1 MKIELKSNNKLI
13 LTITLI
19 FTIFVTIA
27 TIVYIFAICLDIW
40 NARRCWQG
48 VFIFVVF
55 EIIAVTVV
63 LVIKF
68 CNWKRYIFSK
78 ESIEVYKK
86 DKLINKVSIVDIK
99 NINYVRGKWWSPIL
113 EFCSG
118 CVYNT
123 WTLDIELTEGKKLHF
138 GYFSKKDAKRLKDE
152 LYGDLITIS

>member
-1 MKIELKSNNKLI
+1 MEIELKSNRQWMVVTCLI
-13 LTITLI
+13 PTIFLAIAIICLI
-19 FTIFVTIA
+19 FA
-27 TIVYIFAICLDIW
+27 WASDIW

-99 NINYVRGKWWSPIL
+99 SIEYFRRRLLWTIL
-113 EFCSG
+113 SFFGG
-118 CVYNT
+118 CMYFNC
-123 WTLDIELTEGKKLHF
+123 TLAIELNDGKKLYF
-138 GYFSKKDAKRLKDE
+138 GYFFKKDVQRLKDE

>member
-1 MKIELKSNNKLI
+1 MKIELKSNRQWMVVTCLI
-13 LTITLI
+13 PTIFLAIAIICLI
-19 FTIFVTIA
+19 FAFCFDARGAREHPEYIIIYSIIEMIFISVIL
-27 TIVYIFAICLDIW
+27 I
-40 NARRCWQG
+40 
-48 VFIFVVF
+48 
-55 EIIAVTVV
+55 
-63 LVIKF
+63 IKF
-68 CNWKRYIFSK
+68 YKGKRYIFSK

>member
-99 NINYVRGKWWSPIL
+99 SIEYFRRRLLWTIL
-113 EFCSG
+113 SFFGG
-118 CVYNT
+118 CMYFN
-123 WTLDIELTEGKKLHF
+123 WMLGIELNDGKKLHF